1 MSPSRDARTGI
12 LTYVAGRRRRR
23 PESVMPAKEN
33 AATVAEARNRPPDTD
48 FADPVAAIKYY
59 MEKRGLQRRDL
70 IPIIGSRSKVSEV
83 LSGARPL
90 TMPMARAL
98 HRHLGIP
105 AEYLLKDPAPPVG
118 GDAEG
123 IDWHR
128 FPLTRMAKLGW
139 IESQPNLR
147 EDAEAAVRHLMARA
161 GCSQPAIALYRKTD
175 HNRANAK
182 TDPYALQAWLWRVLA
197 LARQTPPK
205 GQYQPAADHSG
216 LMREVAQC
224 SPAADGPQRA
234 VKLLDDRG
242 IAVVVLRHLP
252 RTHLDGAAMQSS
264 DGFPVIGL
272 TLRYD
277 RLDNF
282 WFVLLHELAHVTR
295 HLTKANCQ
303 EFVDDLGLEPDSAP
317 ERDADQSAREAL
329 VPTDLW
335 EASEAS
341 YNPSPMTVIALAHQ
355 IGVHPAI
362 VAGRARH
369 ENGNYRLLSQLV
381 GTGEVRSRFDME

>member
-1 MSPSRDARTGI
+1 
-12 LTYVAGRRRRR
+12 
-23 PESVMPAKEN
+23 
-33 AATVAEARNRPPDTD
+33 
-48 FADPVAAIKYY
+48 
-59 MEKRGLQRRDL
+59 
-70 IPIIGSRSKVSEV
+70 
-83 LSGARPL
+83 
-90 TMPMARAL
+90 
-98 HRHLGIP
+98 
-105 AEYLLKDPAPPVG
+105 
-118 GDAEG
+118 
-123 IDWHR
+123 
-128 FPLTRMAKLGW
+128 
-139 IESQPNLR
+139 
-147 EDAEAAVRHLMARA
+147 
-161 GCSQPAIALYRKTD
+161 
-175 HNRANAK
+175 
-182 TDPYALQAWLWRVLA
+182 
-197 LARQTPPK
+197 
-205 GQYQPAADHSG
+205 
-216 LMREVAQC
+216 
-224 SPAADGPQRA
+224 
-234 VKLLDDRG
+234 
-242 IAVVVLRHLP
+242 
-252 RTHLDGAAMQSS
+252 MQSS

-295 HLTKANCQ
+295 HLTKANHQ